1 MKNLLKR
8 KLRHGEY
15 ALGSWISI
23 PNPEVPEI
31 LSLANFDWFLFDMEH
46 GPLNVTV
53 LENLIQTTSEN
64 VTPLVRVPANELV
77 YVKQALDVGAQGV
90 MVPMV
95 NNETDALKATSFSK
109 YPPMGARGLGARRAS
124 EYFAEHSEY
133 LKEANEET
141 MVVVQIETS
150 DAVKNAEEIINSKGV
165 DAWFVGPNDLAASL
179 GHVGDPNCEAVRE
192 AMGKVLRIGIKA
204 DVAGGTLAFDTESAR
219 AFLKRG
225 FRLLAIGSDD
235 YFLLHGA
242 NSAVA
247 SVAPERRSKA
257 KGHY

>member
-90 MVPMV
+90 MVPI
-95 NNETDALKATSFSK
+95 EGDKLLKVSSN
-109 YPPMGARGLGARRAS
+109 G
-124 EYFAEHSEY
+124 
-133 LKEANEET
+133 
-141 MVVVQIETS
+141 
-150 DAVKNAEEIINSKGV
+150 
-165 DAWFVGPNDLAASL
+165 
-179 GHVGDPNCEAVRE
+179 CE
-192 AMGKVLRIGIKA
+192 GTGGTTGLRI
-204 DVAGGTLAFDTESAR
+204 LR
-219 AFLKRG
+219 
-225 FRLLAIGSDD
+225 
-235 YFLLHGA
+235 
-242 NSAVA
+242 
-247 SVAPERRSKA
+247 
-257 KGHY
+257 